1 MKSAF
6 YQTLKMDDSCSF
18 PLETELSPTLHNSTE
33 SLLPCQPFFLAHWKI
48 DLEAKK
54 RFRLFSF
61 CPCYL
66 VSNNLSETHTFE
78 IRVILTNS
86 VKAK

>member
-18 PLETELSPTLHNSTE
+18 PLETELSPTLHNFTE
-33 SLLPCQPFFLAHWKI
+33 SLLPCQPFFLTHWII

-54 RFRLFSF
+54 RFRLFSAHVI
-61 CPCYL
+61 L